1 MHREITMTTAAT
13 QSVTVRAHLDSKLS
27 ILIRQ
32 DSIMKIDVLML
43 AAGQMIRLS
52 HSVSSCSSRS
62 VRQVI
67 LPDTPPATE
76 RGARGRLDAESKI
89 DAKIAIFCV
98 AAL

>member
-1 MHREITMTTAAT
+1 MHREITSTTAAT
-13 QSVTVRAHLDSKLS
+13 QTMTVRVHLDSKLS

-32 DSIMKIDVLML
+32 DIIMKIDVLML
-43 AAGQMIRLS
+43 AAGQLIRMS
-52 HSVSSCSSRS
+52 HSVCSCSSRS

-89 DAKIAIFCV
+89 DAKIAILCV
-98 AAL
+98 PAL